1 MFRHL
6 LKLMWNKRRANSMI
20 FLEIL
25 LAFIVLFGVYA
36 FIFYNL
42 NRYSSPLGFN
52 YANSMGVRMDLNDEL
67 DSLAV
72 LAAQDRI
79 RQDLLAMPN
88 VEGVTWVGPVN
99 PFGGGTWQTGTMVRG
114 QHILTQMMFVDE
126 HFANT
131 AEVDLIEGRWFNESD
146 LKGKYV
152 PMVVNQEFKDR
163 YYPSATTL
171 VDTIIDLDGEHK
183 IVGVTGDFKYKS
195 NFAENFPLSFF
206 PQADR
211 LTDDDPFEMLILRF
225 TPGTMAEIE
234 EPIYN
239 LLVGQTKN
247 TDVVIWDMAKDRIK
261 ANRTIVLPMIILIVI
276 SGFLLINIALG
287 LFGVLFTQ
295 INRRRA
301 EIGLRKAMGATNGQ
315 VTGQFVAEMLIVTGM
330 ALLLGAFFA
339 VQVPFLELLPI
350 DGKYF
355 YYGII
360 GAIFTI
366 LSIVVLCSLLPS
378 RQAAGLQP
386 AEVLHEE

>member
-67 DSLAV
+67 DSLGV

-88 VEGVTWVGPVN
+88 IEAVTWVGPVN
-99 PFGGGTWQTGTMVRG
+99 PFGGSTWQTGSMVRG

-131 AEVDLIEGRWFNESD
+131 AEVDMMEGRWFNESD
-146 LKGKYV
+146 FQGKYL
-152 PMVVNQEFKDR
+152 PMVVNREFKER

-171 VDTIIDLDGEHK
+171 LDTIIDLDGEHK

-206 PQADR
+206 PQAER
-211 LTDDDPFEMLILRF
+211 LADEDPFEMLIVRF

-234 EPIYN
+234 EPVYN
-239 LLVGQTKN
+239 LLVGHTKN

-261 ANRTIVLPMIILIVI
+261 SNRNIVLPMIILIVI

-330 ALLLGAFFA
+330 ALVLGAFFA

-366 LSIVVLCSLLPS
+366 LFIVVLCSLLPS
-378 RQAAGLQP
+378 RQAAALQP